1 IPLPASSALCCVPSH
16 LWPFRICTVLLPRL
30 SVVYS
35 RCVACAVCGICACL
49 ALLPPVAL
57 CLTLT
62 SLLISALSLFK
73 VDQLVKSPPTSERCL
88 FYTLLLI
95 CPAFFWNSSLHMCIT
110 RSVLNPHIPLLL
122 VDLHSQF

>member
-1 IPLPASSALCCVPSH
+1 CPYRPRVPGR
-16 LWPFRICTVLLPRL
+16 LWPFRICAVPLPRP
-30 SVVYS
+30 SVVYL

-57 CLTLT
+57 
-62 SLLISALSLFK
+62 SSSLFK
-73 VDQLVKSPPTSERCL
+73 VYQLVKSSATGERRL

-110 RSVLNPHIPLLL
+110 RSVPNPHIPLLL
-122 VDLHSQF
+122 VVLHSQF

>member
-1 IPLPASSALCCVPSH
+1 MPLPASSALCRVPSR
-16 LWPFRICTVLLPRL
+16 LWPFRICAVPLPRP

-62 SLLISALSLFK
+62 SLISASSLFK
-73 VDQLVKSPPTSERCL
+73 VDQLVKSSATGERPL

-110 RSVLNPHIPLLL
+110 RSVPNPHIPLLL
-122 VDLHSQF
+122 LDLHSQF